1 MVLAKYKIR
10 YSSGIEQVKN
20 LVKQEDYDQFQNQVS
35 ILVKDSEP
43 KNKKANEVEIKR
55 LTNEFKSLHGDEYFT
70 TGSPLGV
77 AIHSGL
83 LVLPEHQGGIT
94 ECLITIL

>member
-1 MVLAKYKIR
+1 MILAKYKIR
-10 YSSGIEQVKN
+10 YQNGIEQVKN
-20 LVKQEDYDQFQNQVS
+20 LIKQEDYNEFAYQVS
-35 ILVKDSEP
+35 ILVKDSEA

-55 LTNEFKSLHGDEYFT
+55 LTKEFKTIHGDEFFT

-83 LVLPEHQGGIT
+83 LLLPEHQGGIT